1 MLLLRRG
8 HRADVRQGGQAEVLA
23 AAGVQDMLIAN
34 QVVETQK
41 YRAWP
46 TSAARRM

>member
-1 MLLLRRG
+1 MLL
-8 HRADVRQGGQAEVLA
+8 RAGAIGLTCAKVGEAEVLA

-34 QVVETQK
+34 QVVGAQK

-46 TSAARRM
+46 TCAARRM